1 MKHVYKMGRLW
12 IYITYCNT
20 CFIISGINV
29 EYIIA
34 KSYIIPQL
42 IIDVISI
49 GKCYWFF
56 LLVHLLKNN
65 RKLHYIFIVYFL
77 KVNIYKWFQSVFFF
91 VLDVIIYL
99 IHSVFNSLRLWR
111 NHVENTKKNNDV
123 LYKIIGTVIPV
134 PIFN

>member
-49 GKCYWFF
+49 GKCYCFF

-77 KVNIYKWFQSVFFF
+77 KVNIYEDSRVYFF

-99 IHSVFNSLRLWR
+99 IHSVFHSLRLWR
-111 NHVENTKKNNDV
+111 NHVENTKKNIDV